1 MIIAAWL
8 VFPKYLLFVVHAHLA
23 VSCRAQGLRAE
34 VPDIRSKDESKEIG
48 KSFSD
53 LGGTLLMWPREAIR
67 SSNYDF
73 IFMHAGSDYLPKAG
87 LEWSRND
94 GMRQSALPVR
104 IVRKVQCRLGL

>member
-1 MIIAAWL
+1 ML
-8 VFPKYLLFVVHAHLA
+8 SQKLTFDVVHARLA
-23 VSCRAQGLRAE
+23 VSCRAHSLRAK
-34 VPDIRSKDESKEIG
+34 VPEMRSRDESKEIG

-53 LGGTLLMWPREAIR
+53 LGGTLLIWPREAIR

-73 IFMHAGSDYLPKAG
+73 IFMHAGSDYLPKAE
-87 LEWSRND
+87 LERPRND